1 MEEEKRDPIVENNEV
16 VNEWIPSTFI
26 NSQVPFTGS
35 GRQLRRLIYR
45 LGLEWLAHFSATR
58 LTELNSAIAVDV
70 SDRIL
75 MTFFS
80 ITSMSGQQQ

>member
-1 MEEEKRDPIVENNEV
+1 MD
-16 VNEWIPSTFI
+16 TFI

-35 GRQLRRLIYR
+35 GRQLRRLIQR

-58 LTELNSAIAVDV
+58 LTDLHSAIAVGRLWLDIDDV
-70 SDRIL
+70 
-75 MTFFS
+75 FFS